1 MRACILLVGLL
12 LTACDAVTN
21 TDVAIIAEDRAPEV
35 LKQCSRPTPQAT
47 GFWTPDEQVVAQAES
62 HLDQIT
68 RLPGNINEPRRYL
81 RQYVGVVVEEKR
93 VLYINA
99 GADRRHLK
107 DATDPL
113 VMCDGGRGYW
123 GAVFD
128 PDLGEFQDLKIN
140 GLG

>member
-1 MRACILLVGLL
+1 MRACVLMVAICLSG
-12 LTACDAVTN
+12 CSAVADV
-21 TDVAIIAEDRAPEV
+21 DVAIISADRAPEI
-35 LKQCSRPTPQAT
+35 LKQCSRPTPEAT
-47 GFWTPDEQVVAQAES
+47 GFWTPDDDVVAQAES

-81 RQYVGVVVEEKR
+81 RQYIGILVDGKR
-93 VLYINA
+93 LLYINA
-99 GADRRHLK
+99 GADRRHLEHP
-107 DATDPL
+107 TDPL

-128 PDLGEFQDLKIN
+128 ATLGEFRDLRIN